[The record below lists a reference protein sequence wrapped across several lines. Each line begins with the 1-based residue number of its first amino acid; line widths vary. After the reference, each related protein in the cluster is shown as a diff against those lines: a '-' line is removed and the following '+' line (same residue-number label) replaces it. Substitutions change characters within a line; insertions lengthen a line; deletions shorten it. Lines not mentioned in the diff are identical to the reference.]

1 MLAAWRAL
9 FPAAGRGRRGA
20 ELFLLAVVAVNILHH
35 SLCNNSSLR
44 KSIQKRSS
52 QGQDQKLLDSLCPL
66 RRTKRRWVITTLEL
80 DEEDKGPFPKFIGQ
94 LFNDVARDLSVKYLI
109 SGPGVD
115 ENPEIGLFSIEDD
128 ANGNVYVHR
137 CIDREKTPSFTIHFD
152 VANRETGEIV
162 DRSLLFN
169 VKIKDINDNAPEFPK
184 KEYNITMTEKQ
195 SRGNLVFNVTAF
207 DRDEEGTENSEVTYS
222 MVSQAP
228 RSKQPGFTVDPST
241 GQIHST
247 GCSSYEPASA
257 FRLLIKATD
266 HGFPPQSSTATVNI
280 VVEDSNNNMP
290 TFTKE
295 EYHLDV
301 PEGKTEHNILRLPVE
316 DKDSPNTTAWIAKY
330 RIVQGNENG
339 NFFIET
345 DPKSNEGVLSIV
357 KPLIYDGL
365 PGKNLVISVENE
377 EDFFL
382 CEGGLAKTAPP
393 PAASKAR
400 VNINV
405 IDKNDAPQFNPSVLV
420 LQQEE
425 GVKPGVRIG
434 QYIAKDPDTSRHV
447 VRYKIASDPD
457 GWVTIDENSGTVLT
471 AKTLDRES
479 PHTNNNIYTVVVHAI
494 DDGVPPLTGTGTIH
508 IYLNDLNDNAPAL
521 VTPPLLVC
529 DGDMG
534 PFLVEAEDKDSHP
547 YAGPFTFQIPENS
560 GNVQNFWKLGT
571 NLDDSVELFMLE
583 SLPPGNY
590 SLPLHISDK
599 QGFFK
604 EQNLHVRV
612 CSCQDGICEEKSGLA
627 SASVSLGGG
636 AIGVIVAA
644 FLLLILGLALL
655 LWCSVASKTE
665 KGHPFIP
672 FETGNQSLIQYN
684 EESKHVLSQDV
695 PDVKIDTTSPPE
707 YAQVSKEKT
716 QTVKDT
722 LGVNRAKPLEI
733 SNPPNGMIGSPLTAQ
748 EDFQT
753 VSAWDQQA
761 TLRPQSNKMH
771 WVMPRDQIVE
781 TVGGLL
787 NQKCEHISY
796 LEDTLVS
803 YSPRVFAEEGPLEKS
818 GSIWSLHIVDDD
830 DSLPPDFLDTL
841 GPRFAMLGRICSK

>member
-1 MLAAWRAL
+1 MLLTAIL
-9 FPAAGRGRRGA
+9 VPS
-20 ELFLLAVVAVNILHH
+20 LKVVAVNILHH
-35 SLCNNSSLR
+35 ALCNNSSLR

-52 QGQDQKLLDSLCPL
+52 QGQDQKLLDSLRPL

-195 SRGNLVFNVTAF
+195 SR
-207 DRDEEGTENSEVTYS
+207 D
-222 MVSQAP
+222 AP
-228 RSKQPGFTVDPST
+228 FSIFK
-241 GQIHST
+241 
-247 GCSSYEPASA
+247 
-257 FRLLIKATD
+257 
-266 HGFPPQSSTATVNI
+266 
-280 VVEDSNNNMP
+280 
-290 TFTKE
+290 
-295 EYHLDV
+295 YHLDV
-301 PEGKTEHNILRLPVE
+301 PEGKTEHDILRLPVE

-330 RIVQGNENG
+330 RIVKGNENG

-571 NLDDSVELFMLE
+571 NFDDSVELFMLE

-753 VSAWDQQA
+753 ASAWDQQA